1 MDEIISD
8 FINEIYEAATDFS
21 YWEEIIEKLAHSTQ
35 SSSSVFLVV
44 NHKRPELTYG
54 EFLVNVD
61 PEHRRIY
68 EAGHYNK
75 IDKFSMQLGNLS
87 GKVIHSSNAI
97 SNNPDLFLQP
107 EVESDFFRKFGYDHR
122 IGFAIPHGK
131 DQHICLYLNRGK
143 REGDFKTPD
152 KTIQLLNLL
161 SPHIKRS
168 IQLSEELT
176 IKNDLANSLSSGF
189 LGSTSGVIFLDQSG
203 DIIFMNDQ
211 ARKLLQDY
219 NHIFNYSKNLTLKNK
234 DTRLEDSIT
243 CALRTFEH
251 SNEKSGGA
259 FSLAGKKNGH
269 LLGVVVSPIKLN
281 RLVCTFFTRAKVAIF
296 LTSSEAT
303 LTSHNTLQQLYG
315 LTHTEAS
322 ILVDFINHPD
332 LSVVAQFR
340 SANLQTLRSQL
351 KSIMKKMDV
360 NKQTELVKKVLQGPS
375 IFLLKNI

>member
-1 MDEIISD
+1 MDEIISEFVND
-8 FINEIYEAATDFS
+8 IYEAATDFA
-21 YWEEIIEKLAHSTQ
+21 YWDEIIEKLAHSTR

-75 IDKFSMQLGNLS
+75 IDKFSMQLGKLS

-97 SNNPDLFLQP
+97 SNNPDLFLQT

-122 IGFAIPHGK
+122 IGFAIPHRK

-152 KTIQLLNLL
+152 KTIQLLNQL

-176 IKNDLANSLSSGF
+176 IKNDLANNLSSGF

-211 ARKLLQDY
+211 ARMLLQDY
-219 NHIFNYSKNLTLKNK
+219 NHAINYSKTVTLKNK
-234 DTRLEDSIT
+234 DTRLEDSIA
-243 CALRTFEH
+243 CALSTFEYGLA
-251 SNEKSGGA
+251 KPGGA
-259 FSLAGKKNGH
+259 FSISGKKNGQI
-269 LLGVVVSPIKLN
+269 LDVVVSPIKLN
-281 RLVCTFFTRAKVAIF
+281 QLVCTFFTRAKVAIF
-296 LTSSEAT
+296 LASSEAK
-303 LTSHNTLQQLYG
+303 LTSHITLQQLYD
-315 LTHTEAS
+315 LTSTEAS
-322 ILVDFINHPD
+322 ILTDFINFPD
-332 LSVVAQFR
+332 LVEVAQLR
-340 SANLQTLRSQL
+340 SANIQTLRSQL
-351 KSIMKKMDV
+351 KSIMNKMNV
-360 NKQTELVKKVLQGPS
+360 RKQTELVKKVLQGPAK
-375 IFLLKNI
+375 FLLKNI